1 MSDFVKLSCPQLPSS
16 GKCSYAE
23 TEPGK
28 PRCIYCDR
36 GPWDHAD
43 FAEYVEE
50 LDECFEQRRRAL
62 EQVRKTQ
69 DRIRDLLA
77 LGHKAGVS
85 HQRLGNIVGLS
96 DVMVA
101 MIIKGKRW
109 T

>member
-1 MSDFVKLSCPQLPSS
+1 MTA
-16 GKCSYAE
+16 G
-23 TEPGK
+23 
-28 PRCIYCDR
+28 R
-36 GPWDHAD
+36 GITPTSLNTSKNWSNTSRIA
-43 FAEYVEE
+43 
-50 LDECFEQRRRAL
+50 LRPQRRRAL
-62 EQVRKTQ
+62 EQVRKAQ